1 MRRSSQPQLT
11 DSGNP
16 AVAAYTRYL
25 TDEQDVSAGT
35 RRSYLSELRQFAA
48 WCEASWSDGH
58 EAPVAFAPQQITTP
72 LGFRWVVLRYGTLY
86 VLLKERDQDAM

>member
-1 MRRSSQPQLT
+1 MLT
-11 DSGNP
+11 NSGDA

-48 WCEASWSDGH
+48 WCEA
-58 EAPVAFAPQQITTP
+58 
-72 LGFRWVVLRYGTLY
+72 R
-86 VLLKERDQDAM
+86 